1 MTPASP
7 HSRKSARRDPHLTEH
22 GPSKPRPSEPILGEP
37 IAGENGGAVFLVFL
51 LLVFFGI
58 LTAGAVAFT
67 IISHASPWSPS
78 FYEHDSPTI
87 EWINEP
93 VGIGADQA
101 KATLRVSDA
110 GAGLDEV
117 VVRISQRN
125 KPIELVKRKSG
136 NQKIKNQEIDLTIDA
151 KTLALREGKAEL
163 EVLAFDRTLWS
174 NSARVALPLPVD
186 FGKPRIDVIT
196 PQQNAV
202 EGGVEVVFFKVVGK
216 SPVEYGVE
224 KAGHIFRGYQAKYW
238 DPSFKN
244 YDDLYFA
251 FFPIEMGFDEP
262 RDRLKLTARDD
273 IGNIASAPFNY
284 RVKKRRFP
292 SATTSIEPERATLIA
307 DGLNG
312 FAAQRNLTLPPTT
325 ESLPQRLSSLIK
337 NTAIHD
343 FAELSDVFSKSE
355 GKKYWSGSFGR
366 PVTFLPS
373 SSFGET
379 RTYTVDGKQIH
390 SAPLE
395 GVRFGVSS
403 RQTVTAT
410 NAGKVLFVGTLGFY
424 GTIVVLDHGFGL
436 TTSYAHLSEATV
448 TQGQEVTIGAPLG
461 KTGSSG
467 FSTGEEV
474 LYETRLHGVAVSP
487 NEWWDS
493 NWVED
498 HINKKI
504 AFVQGT
510 LIGNPGE

>member
-1 MTPASP
+1 MRHLATIP
-7 HSRKSARRDPHLTEH
+7 HPER
-22 GPSKPRPSEPILGEP
+22 
-37 IAGENGGAVFLVFL
+37 GGAVFSLFL
-51 LLVFFGI
+51 IIVFFGI
-58 LTAGAVAFT
+58 LTGGVVVFT
-67 IISHASPWSPS
+67 MISHASPWSPS

-87 EWINEP
+87 EWVNEP

-101 KATLRVSDA
+101 KATLRVSDS

-117 VVRISQRN
+117 VIRISQRN

-136 NQKIKNQEIDLTIDA
+136 KQRVQNQEIDLTIDA

-174 NSARVALPLPVD
+174 NSARVTLPLPVD

-196 PQQNAV
+196 TQQNAV

-216 SPVEYGVE
+216 QPVEYGVE
-224 KAGHIFRGYQAKYW
+224 KTRNIFRGYQAKFW
-238 DPSFKN
+238 DQSFKN

-251 FFPIEMGFDEP
+251 FFPIQIGFDEQQ
-262 RDRLKLTARDD
+262 DRLKLTARDD
-273 IGNIASAPFNY
+273 IGNIAHAPFNY

-292 SATTSIEPERATLIA
+292 TTTTSIDLDKATHIA
-307 DGLNG
+307 NSLTT
-312 FAAQRNLTLPPTT
+312 FASQHKLPLPSATAQF
-325 ESLPQRLSSLIK
+325 PQRLASLIK
-337 NTAIHD
+337 STATHD
-343 FAELSDVFSKSE
+343 TAVLSDVYHKSE
-355 GKKYWSGSFGR
+355 GKKYWTGSFGR

-379 RTYTVDGKQIH
+379 RTYTVEGAPVFSSTGEGIH
-390 SAPLE
+390 
-395 GVRFGVSS
+395 FGVSS
-403 RQTVTAT
+403 RQIVSAT
-410 NAGKVLFVGTLGFY
+410 NVGKVVFVGTLGFY
-424 GTIVVLDHGFGL
+424 GTVVVLDHGFGL
-436 TTSYAHLSEATV
+436 TTSYSHLSEATV
-448 TQGQEVTIGAPLG
+448 SAGQEVTTGTPLG

-467 FSTGEEV
+467 FSNREEV

-493 NWVED
+493 TWVED